1 MIGQEG
7 GPGST
12 HPGSNSANPL
22 EGGAE
27 LSLGWAG
34 VSRAF
39 PASEGP
45 KGSFQTLEHR
55 GVLRQ
60 WGGGGGTG
68 SETGLEEPQCSCQV
82 SRDRNV
88 SPV

>member
-39 PASEGP
+39 PATEGP
-45 KGSFQTLEHR
+45 KGSSKVLEYR
-55 GVLRQ
+55 GVL
-60 WGGGGGTG
+60 GGGVGW
-68 SETGLEEPQCSCQV
+68 ETGLEEPQCSCQI
-82 SRDRNV
+82 SRDTNV